1 MDKLIDYVK
10 WMGELDFD
18 AYPFREADALVLCVV
33 SYFDLSR
40 AFSGN
45 LLQDPAAKGMPRL
58 QDCLPE
64 IESGGSK
71 LMITGG
77 DMGNGELFEA
87 AARSRRFGSLRLSSY
102 VDVVSKEADL
112 QFAAVCF
119 HYDPQQPCRRET
131 KPFSFIAFRGTD
143 STLVGWKEDFM
154 ISFTRP
160 KAQLLS
166 AEYAKNLLEEDT
178 ALNSGG
184 PARDWYIA
192 GHSKGGNLAMYAA
205 CMLPDKDLYRVTRIF
220 NLDGP
225 GFCPEVLD
233 LKLLDRIDPKTTRIV
248 PEFEVIGKIFEPK
261 LSDVRVVKSYRRGM
275 DQHSLPSWLV
285 EYGAL
290 ALAEDMDT
298 RAAWL
303 GDNLS
308 GWISAIPHQDREK
321 FIDELFDALAAGG
334 ADDLDH
340 MRAENF
346 RDAMI
351 SLSKTSKLTKYALT
365 SLPARLFNRDS
376 LEELTDDLREDIV
389 QGLKAEAEKLK
400 LAEMKLPDVKL
411 PEVKLPDVKLP
422 DMKLPEVNIHEMKL
436 PRLSLR
442 QVKRHRT
449 ASEEEPKEAEMTVS
463 ADDQEPAE
471 PEMTAASAVQPKQ
484 DAQDKK
490 S

>member
-18 AYPFREADALVLCVV
+18 AYPFREADALVLCVA
-33 SYFDLSR
+33 SYFDLSS

-45 LLQDPAAKGMPRL
+45 LLQDPAAKGMPLFR
-58 QDCLPE
+58 DCLPE
-64 IESGGSK
+64 IEKSDAK

-87 AARSRRFGSLRLSSY
+87 AARSRRFGNLRMSSY
-102 VDVVSKEADL
+102 VDMVSKEADL

-119 HYDPQQPCRRET
+119 HYDPEQPCHRDTR
-131 KPFSFIAFRGTD
+131 PFSFIAFRGTD

-166 AEYAKNLLEEDT
+166 AEYAKNLIEEDA
-178 ALNSGG
+178 ALKPDSPG
-184 PARDWYIA
+184 RDWYIA

-205 CMLPDKDLYRVTRIF
+205 CMLPDRDLERVTRIF

-261 LSDVRVVKSYRRGM
+261 ITDVRVVKSYRKGM
-275 DQHSLPSWLV
+275 DQHSLPSWMV

-290 ALAEDMDT
+290 SDAEKMDP
-298 RAAWL
+298 RASWL

-308 GWISAIPHQDREK
+308 EWISAIPHQDREK

-340 MRAENF
+340 VKAENLK
-346 RDAMI
+346 DAMI
-351 SLSKTSKLTKYALT
+351 ALSKTSQLTKYALT

-376 LEELTDDLREDIV
+376 LEELTDDLKEDFM
-389 QGLKAEAEKLK
+389 QGLKAEAEKFRLP
-400 LAEMKLPDVKL
+400 EMKLPDVKL
-411 PEVKLPDVKLP
+411 PEVKLP
-422 DMKLPEVNIHEMKL
+422 EVNIHEMKL
-436 PRLSLR
+436 PRLALR
-442 QVKRHRT
+442 HVKLHRKPT
-449 ASEEEPKEAEMTVS
+449 AEESAEQ
-463 ADDQEPAE
+463 QETE
-471 PEMTAASAVQPKQ
+471 TPKQ
-484 DAQDKK
+484 QEEQEKK
-490 S
+490 A